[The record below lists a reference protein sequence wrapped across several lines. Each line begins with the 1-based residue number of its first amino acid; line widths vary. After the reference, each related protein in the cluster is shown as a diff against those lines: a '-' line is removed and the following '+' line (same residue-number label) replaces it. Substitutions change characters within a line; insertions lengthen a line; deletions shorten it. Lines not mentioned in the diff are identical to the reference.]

1 MSLVAADALT
11 AEGNELFQAQAY
23 GEAAA
28 RFERATTVYPTH
40 HQAWKGLGHSLL
52 CLGRPADAARAF
64 DKAIGLRPD
73 SATALWGGA
82 LAHADL
88 GHRLVAQN
96 YLKRALALQPSWV
109 EMARDVPQLSSLLQ
123 LSAQTASLVRNVFG
137 MFSGRVYRRASGGGQ
152 LEVARLPSCPEVGV
166 TTSVSI
172 GLSDFAWAP
181 GRPRVEVI
189 LASSI
194 DSDVCGQ
201 IVANAAFHI
210 MDTAF
215 FPEPG
220 SMVRDVVGVLA
231 AGDLSSRLPHIYFN
245 VPRLWL
251 VHLPLEVGPPAIT
264 LTQAI
269 PVSEAEYLFW
279 RQRGPAALDR
289 LFFDQE
295 IDLADLRRASAIT
308 E

>member
-1 MSLVAADALT
+1 MSIVAADALT

-96 YLKRALALQPSWV
+96 YLRRALALQPSWV
-109 EMARDVPQLSSLLQ
+109 EMARDVPQLASLLQ
-123 LSAQTASLVRNVFG
+123 LSQQTASLVRNVFG
-137 MFSGRVYRRASGGGQ
+137 MYSGRTFRRATGGGQ
-152 LEVARLPSCPEVGV
+152 IEVARIPSCPEVGI
-166 TTSVSI
+166 TTSISI
-172 GLSDFAWAP
+172 GLSDYAWQP
-181 GRPRVEVI
+181 QRPRVEVI
-189 LASSI
+189 LASTI

-220 SMVRDVVGVLA
+220 AMVRDVVGVLG
-231 AGDLSSRLPHIYFN
+231 AGDLSRRLPHLYFN

-251 VHLPLEVGPPAIT
+251 VRLPLEVGPPAIT
-264 LTQAI
+264 LSQSV
-269 PVSEAEYLFW
+269 PVSEDEYRFW
-279 RQRGPAALDR
+279 RQHGPTGLDR
-289 LFFDQE
+289 LFHDQE
-295 IDLADLRRASAIT
+295 IDLSDLRRQSAIT
-308 E
+308 G